1 MAVRKKSSSSVGA
14 IERKIKT
21 VSEKTK
27 KVLAAKRAI
36 EKKATL
42 QKRLAQKIQAL
53 KKAENAL
60 KITGLKM
67 RKSKKRK

>member
-1 MAVRKKSSSSVGA
+1 MAVRKKSANSVGA

-21 VSEKTK
+21 VSERTK

-36 EKKATL
+36 EKKQTL
-42 QKRLAQKIQAL
+42 QKRLQQKVAAL

-60 KITGLKM
+60 KITGLKA
-67 RKSKKRK
+67 RKTKKRK